1 MGSPMANWVV
11 SPIAVSS
18 ATTNWTTS
26 REIWR
31 SFGSLAKSAVR
42 PTRSFWLL
50 PLPLSFA
57 ARLGPKPWPRIE
69 MWHRFSI
76 ARDPPHA
83 AWRALRAD
91 EASRPI
97 GLAVPRFLARAP
109 YGARTVPIEAFRFE
123 EDLGDGAPTH
133 FLWSNA
139 AYLMAINIAHAFATY
154 GWCARIFGLGSS
166 GRIDGLSCFQA
177 PGLPS
182 APNQVG
188 PTEIAIG
195 EGQEQQLAA
204 QGLMPLIRT
213 GDMESAAFLSAPL
226 LHKPTGV
233 ERSEAGDKA
242 PLPPSLASLLTVNR
256 FARAIKLM
264 LDGRLRSPL
273 STTDLQVLL
282 ERWIGQYVDAAPHE
296 ADSNGAKRPLSDASI
311 EIEEIAGEPKRYRAK
326 IRIEPRYQFDGQRV
340 PIEVS
345 TMLRFS

>member
-1 MGSPMANWVV
+1 MGAWQNLQSDPHGLFGCCLSLSP
-11 SPIAVSS
+11 
-18 ATTNWTTS
+18 
-26 REIWR
+26 
-31 SFGSLAKSAVR
+31 
-42 PTRSFWLL
+42 LL
-50 PLPLSFA
+50 PDLGRS
-57 ARLGPKPWPRIE
+57 LGPESRCGTAS
-69 MWHRFSI
+69 RSLGT
-76 ARDPPHA
+76 PPHA